1 MENNKVPG
9 DGSHNA
15 AATFATAA
23 TGLANCRPAR
33 AASMI
38 TLTICAMA
46 AIAVVYAA
54 LAQMDVVVSAQGKI
68 IPTGKSKV
76 LQPLE
81 AGIVR
86 AIHVRDGQRVKAG
99 DILVELD
106 PTTTTADRDRAQR
119 DHWEAEAE
127 VSRLRALL
135 AGKATLSI
143 IEGLPEDIAATQ
155 RALLA
160 GALAEHRAKLA
171 ALDAEVARKRADRDG
186 AAASLEQIRASLPLV
201 TRKNDM
207 REELVKTGH
216 IAETGLIETRLELI
230 NLKKDLALQTNRLAE
245 ANAGLN
251 AAQQQRAQAVAEFTA
266 RHSTG
271 LAEASRKE
279 ATAELELVKASQR
292 RDLQT
297 LRAPIDGVVQQLA
310 VTTVGGV
317 VTQAQPL
324 ATVVPANSALEV
336 DAQVQNK
343 DIGYIKRG
351 QRVITKVETFD
362 FTRFGYIE
370 GEVQWVGTDAI
381 NDQKLGPI
389 YPVRI
394 RLDAT
399 ATPNSVNGR
408 RGQVTPGMSVTAD
421 IRVDERRMI
430 SYFLSPLMRYKDEAL
445 RER

>member
-1 MENNKVPG
+1 MSELRKAETQ
-9 DGSHNA
+9 SSA
-15 AATFATAA
+15 ETFATAA
-23 TGLANCRPAR
+23 MGIANRRPAR
-33 AASMI
+33 MARIVAAS
-38 TLTICAMA
+38 LCGMA
-46 AIAVVYAA
+46 AVALVYAVFA
-54 LAQMDVVVSAQGKI
+54 RMDVVVSAQGKV
-68 IPTGKSKV
+68 IPSGKSKV
-76 LQPLE
+76 VQPLE
-81 AGIVR
+81 AGVVR
-86 AIHVRDGQRVKAG
+86 QIYVRDGQKVKAG
-99 DILVELD
+99 DVLIELD
-106 PTTTTADRDRAQR
+106 PTTTAADRDRLQR

-127 VSRLRALL
+127 VQRLTALL
-135 AGKATLSI
+135 DGKGTLPT
-143 IEGLPEDIAATQ
+143 IEGLPDDIARTQ
-155 RALLA
+155 QAQLTS
-160 GALAEHRAKLA
+160 ALAEHRAKMA

-186 AAASLEQIRASLPLV
+186 TAASLEQIRASLPLV
-201 TRKNDM
+201 TKKNDM

-230 NLKKDLALQTNRLAE
+230 NLKKELALQTNRLAE

-251 AAQQQRAQAVAEFTA
+251 AAHQQRAQAVAEFTA
-266 RHSTG
+266 RNSAE
-271 LAEASRKE
+271 LAEESRKA
-279 ATAELELVKASQR
+279 ATAELELVKATQR
-292 RDLQT
+292 RDLQI

-317 VTQAQPL
+317 VTQAQPV
-324 ATVVPANSALEV
+324 AIVVPENTALEV

-343 DIGYIKRG
+343 DIGYVKPG

-370 GEVQWVGTDAI
+370 GQVQWVGTDAV

-394 RLDAT
+394 RLAEQ

-408 RGQVTPGMSVTAD
+408 KGTLTPGMSVTAD

-430 SYFLSPLMRYKDEAL
+430 SYFLSPLLRYKDEAL

>member
-1 MENNKVPG
+1 MSEPMKP
-9 DGSHNA
+9 DQQA
-15 AATFATAA
+15 AADAFATAA
-23 TGLANCRPAR
+23 MGIANRRPAR
-33 AASMI
+33 MAWIVAGSICSM
-38 TLTICAMA
+38 
-46 AIAVVYAA
+46 AVLALVYASIA
-54 LAQMDVVVSAQGKI
+54 KMDVVVSAQGKV
-68 IPTGKSKV
+68 IPSGKSKV
-76 LQPLE
+76 VQPLE

-86 AIHVRDGQRVKAG
+86 EIHVRDGEKVKAG
-99 DILVELD
+99 AVLVELD
-106 PTTTTADRDRAQR
+106 PTTTAADRDRLQR
-119 DHWEAEAE
+119 DQWEAVAG
-127 VSRLRALL
+127 VQRLTALL
-135 AGKATLSI
+135 DGKPTMPAV
-143 IEGLPEDIAATQ
+143 EGLPADIARTQ
-155 RALLA
+155 QALLTS
-160 GALAEHRAKLA
+160 ALAEQGARLA
-171 ALDAEVARKRADRDG
+171 ALDAEIARKRADRDG

-230 NLKKDLALQTNRLAE
+230 NLRKDLALQTNRLAE
-245 ANAGLN
+245 AGAGLN
-251 AAQQQRAQAVAEFTA
+251 AAQQQRAQAVAEFSA
-266 RHSTG
+266 RHAAE
-271 LAEASRKE
+271 LAEESRKA
-279 ATAELELVKASQR
+279 ATAELELVKATQR

-297 LRAPIDGVVQQLA
+297 LRSPIDGIVQQLA

-317 VTQAQPL
+317 VTQAQPV
-324 ATVVPANSALEV
+324 AIVVPENTALEV

-343 DIGYIKRG
+343 DIGYVKPG

-394 RLDAT
+394 KLDT
-399 ATPNSVNGR
+399 MATPNSVNGR
-408 RGQVTPGMSVTAD
+408 KGALTPGMSVTAD

>member
-1 MENNKVPG
+1 MPENRSPEQR
-9 DGSHNA
+9 SA
-15 AATFATAA
+15 ADAFATAA
-23 TGLANCRPAR
+23 MGLTHRGPAR
-33 AASMI
+33 MAKVVAGS
-38 TLTICAMA
+38 ICGMAAMA
-46 AIAVVYAA
+46 LIYAT
-54 LAQMDVVVSAQGKI
+54 LARMDVVVSAQGKV
-68 IPTGKSKV
+68 IPSGKSKV
-76 LQPLE
+76 IQPLE

-86 AIHVRDGQRVKAG
+86 EIHVRDGQAVKAG
-99 DILVELD
+99 DVLIELD
-106 PTTTTADRDRAQR
+106 PTTTTADRDRLQR
-119 DHWEAEAE
+119 EHWEAEAD
-127 VSRLRALL
+127 VARLTALL
-135 AGKATLSI
+135 DGKATLPAAD
-143 IEGLPEDIAATQ
+143 GLPADMAKTQ
-155 RALLA
+155 QALLTS
-160 GALAEHRAKLA
+160 ALAAQRAKLA
-171 ALDAEVARKRADRDG
+171 ALDAEIARKRADRDG
-186 AAASLEQIRASLPLV
+186 AAASLEQIDASLPLV

-216 IAETGLIETRLELI
+216 IAETGLIETRMELL
-230 NLKKDLALQTNRLAE
+230 NLKKELALQRSRLAE

-251 AAQQQRAQAVAEFTA
+251 ATQQQRAQAMAEFTA
-266 RHSTG
+266 KISG
-271 LAEASRKE
+271 ELAEASRKE
-279 ATAELELVKASQR
+279 AASVLELVKASQR

-317 VTQAQPL
+317 VTQAQPV
-324 ATVVPANSALEV
+324 AIVVPIYTALEV
-336 DAQVQNK
+336 EAQVQNK
-343 DIGYIKRG
+343 DVGYVKPG
-351 QRVITKVETFD
+351 QHVITKVETFD

-394 RLDAT
+394 RLAET

-408 RGQVTPGMSVTAD
+408 KGALTPGMSVTAD

>member
-1 MENNKVPG
+1 MSELRKAETP
-9 DGSHNA
+9 SSA
-15 AATFATAA
+15 ETFATAA
-23 TGLANCRPAR
+23 MGIANRRPAR
-33 AASMI
+33 MARIVAAS
-38 TLTICAMA
+38 LCGMA
-46 AIAVVYAA
+46 AVALVYAVFA
-54 LAQMDVVVSAQGKI
+54 RMDVVVSAQGKV
-68 IPTGKSKV
+68 IPSGKSKV
-76 LQPLE
+76 VQPLE
-81 AGIVR
+81 AGVVR
-86 AIHVRDGQRVKAG
+86 QIYVRDGQKVKAG
-99 DILVELD
+99 DVLIELD
-106 PTTTTADRDRAQR
+106 PTTTAADRDRLQR

-127 VSRLRALL
+127 VQRLTALL
-135 AGKATLSI
+135 DGKGTLPT
-143 IEGLPEDIAATQ
+143 IEGLPDDIARTQ
-155 RALLA
+155 QAQLTS
-160 GALAEHRAKLA
+160 ALAEHRAKMA

-186 AAASLEQIRASLPLV
+186 TAASLEQIRASLPLV
-201 TRKNDM
+201 TKKNDM

-230 NLKKDLALQTNRLAE
+230 NLKKELALQTNRLAE

-251 AAQQQRAQAVAEFTA
+251 AAHQQRAQAVAEFTA
-266 RHSTG
+266 RNSAE
-271 LAEASRKE
+271 LAEESRKA
-279 ATAELELVKASQR
+279 ATAELELVKATQR
-292 RDLQT
+292 RDLQI

-317 VTQAQPL
+317 VTQAQPV
-324 ATVVPANSALEV
+324 AIVVPENTALEV

-343 DIGYIKRG
+343 DIGYVKPG

-370 GEVQWVGTDAI
+370 GQVQWVGTDAV

-394 RLDAT
+394 RLAEQ

-408 RGQVTPGMSVTAD
+408 KGTLTPGMSVTAD

-430 SYFLSPLMRYKDEAL
+430 SYFLSPLLRYKDEAL

>member
-1 MENNKVPG
+1 MSDAKLSPHPEL
-9 DGSHNA
+9 DDFASA
-15 AATFATAA
+15 A
-23 TGLANCRPAR
+23 GGVRSRRPTR
-33 AASMI
+33 TASMI
-38 TLTICAMA
+38 TLAICGMA
-46 AIAVVYAA
+46 AIALIYAS
-54 LAQMDVVVSAQGKI
+54 LAKMDVVVSAQGKI

-76 LQPLE
+76 VQPLE

-86 AIHVRDGQRVKAG
+86 QIYVRDGQKVKAG
-99 DILVELD
+99 DVLIELD
-106 PTTTTADRDRAQR
+106 PTTTAADRDRLQR
-119 DHWEAEAE
+119 DHWEARAE
-127 VSRLRALL
+127 VQRLTALL
-135 AGKATLSI
+135 NGKVTLPG
-143 IEGLPEDIAATQ
+143 IEGLPEDIARTQ
-155 RALLA
+155 QVLLA
-160 GALAEHRAKLA
+160 SALAEQRAKVA
-171 ALDAEVARKRADRDG
+171 ALDAEIARKRADREG

-230 NLKKDLALQTNRLAE
+230 SLKKELALQTNRLAE
-245 ANAGLN
+245 ASAGLN
-251 AAQQQRAQAVAEFTA
+251 AAQQQRAQAVAEFSA
-266 RHSTG
+266 RHSAE
-271 LAEASRKE
+271 LAEESRKA
-279 ATAELELVKASQR
+279 ATAELELVKATQR
-292 RDLQT
+292 RDLQI
-297 LRAPIDGVVQQLA
+297 LRAPIDGIVQQLA

-317 VTQAQPL
+317 VTQAQPV
-324 ATVVPANSALEV
+324 ATVVPGNTALEV

-343 DIGYIKRG
+343 DIGYVKPG

-394 RLDAT
+394 KLDTT

-408 RGQVTPGMSVTAD
+408 KGALTPGMTVTAD

-430 SYFLSPLMRYKDEAL
+430 SYFLSPLLRYKDEAL